1 MVLVIGAQN
10 SSNSMRLVE
19 VSLTS
24 GCPEAYLI
32 TGHEDIPLKKLEDIS
47 TLGLTAGASAPE
59 SLMEE
64 VIEEL
69 STHFSLM
76 IEEVVHTTESVEFKL
91 PKQIR

>member
-1 MVLVIGAQN
+1 
-10 SSNSMRLVE
+10 MRLVE

-24 GCPEAYLI
+24 GCPEAHLI
-32 TGHEDIPLKKLEDIS
+32 TGHEDIPLAKLNGIS

-69 STHFSLM
+69 STHFSLA

>member
-1 MVLVIGAQN
+1 
-10 SSNSMRLVE
+10 MRLVE

-24 GCPEAYLI
+24 GCPEAHLI
-32 TGHEDIPLKKLEDIS
+32 TGHEDIPLERLNGIS

-69 STHFSLM
+69 STHFSLV

>member
-1 MVLVIGAQN
+1 
-10 SSNSMRLVE
+10 
-19 VSLTS
+19 
-24 GCPEAYLI
+24 
-32 TGHEDIPLKKLEDIS
+32 
-47 TLGLTAGASAPE
+47 LGLTAGASAPE

-69 STHFSLM
+69 STHFSLV